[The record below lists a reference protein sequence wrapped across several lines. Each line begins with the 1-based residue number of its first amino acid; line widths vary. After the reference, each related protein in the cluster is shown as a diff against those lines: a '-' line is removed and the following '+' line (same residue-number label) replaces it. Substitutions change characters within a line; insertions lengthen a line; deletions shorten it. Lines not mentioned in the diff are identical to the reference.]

1 MIACQDFTLLHVCP
15 VQEMPSASC
24 WTSAKSRWSSIWT
37 DISCRQRNRSS
48 PQPRKYRHSHP
59 FLVSVVPLS
68 LHLFS
73 NEPLSFF
80 YLCVWSGP
88 VSLRQP
94 ALCHTSSV
102 SLTLGPSLSV
112 THPRSSSAP
121 SMTSL
126 HCCPVKRSSYPGEKW
141 SWIWDGRMAPVVLSM
156 CCLPNE
162 SLVCTQHPTRMFG
175 MTQTWLILLQC
186 T

>member
-1 MIACQDFTLLHVCP
+1 MCVLFRRCHRLPVGPQQEADDLLS
-15 VQEMPSASC
+15 ER
-24 WTSAKSRWSSIWT
+24 TSAAARETGLLLSHVST
-37 DISCRQRNRSS
+37 DTHTQTHT
-48 PQPRKYRHSHP
+48 HSHP
-59 FLVSVVPLS
+59 LLVSAVLLF

-112 THPRSSSAP
+112 THPPSSSAP
-121 SMTSL
+121 STTSL

-141 SWIWDGRMAPVVLSM
+141 SWIWDGRMASVVLSK

-162 SLVCTQHPTRMFG
+162 SFVYTQHPTRTFG
-175 MTQTWLILLQC
+175 TNMTHLAPVYINH
-186 T
+186 